1 MWDPFE
7 RVIFIAQYLS
17 PRPRKVR
24 QITRVVVAAVL
35 VIGFLREE
43 APWETLVLALWV
55 GIYVELMMRKP
66 NELGGR
72 PW

>member
-1 MWDPFE
+1 MWDPLE
-7 RVIFIAQYLS
+7 RISFIAQYYA

-24 QITRVVVAAVL
+24 QITRVIIALVL
-35 VIGFLREE
+35 VIGFIREE
-43 APWETLVLALWV
+43 TPWEFLVLALWV

-66 NELGGR
+66 GELAGR